1 MGKKG
6 AKSEK
11 VLIPFILEKGRWKV
25 SSEQMRSELHLAVY
39 RKIYGK
45 R

>member
-25 SSEQMRSELHLAVY
+25 SIEQMRSELHLAVY
-39 RKIYGK
+39 RNIYRK
-45 R
+45 W